1 MSVTSM
7 NSRMAMAEKLSI
19 PQLQQAIKAGTVPAY
34 VGIPLLQEKMKLQ
47 RAMQAQMGQEPQPED
62 TIADQVMQEADAEGI
77 TRLPSNLPLY
87 DVEDMQEAE
96 YARGGIVALAEGGT
110 GEEGPQPRS
119 LPETTYM
126 YDAKPFKED
135 PAYRAFVQDG
145 GLNGDLRYD
154 TFLEL
159 GNPVRSSQFEPP
171 KELSDEEIAT
181 LKQSEQDRERA
192 RLLKEEALAG
202 VKDVGGVALRTLGTG
217 ADYLAR
223 GANALGATIPRPPA
237 EYTLNRSD
245 QSLMPNREAL
255 LAAREQEAQNIQA
268 EQPYY
273 TESDTERMRYS
284 DAARE
289 IMGDT
294 QPPAKSAPS
303 VPPMYTGESS
313 AGYGTSRAAPTRG
326 QAPAAGGRGQA
337 APGGVA
343 SLPAGR
349 GAAGAPAT
357 LKAAEKAADGNTSQA
372 APASQALSMLDKYV
386 AMLEKSGENVDR
398 DRKEALYMALIQGG
412 LAAAGGT
419 SPNALANIAAGM
431 VPAMQGYQQALA
443 GIKKDERARLEKL
456 MAAGLKKEEF
466 LLQAKKIGIEEK
478 KADNWYE
485 VMSDRNRVAAMRG
498 AGGADAAAA
507 KQARLFAFNAGRDLT
522 RVEGDVAK
530 LKNSEEYKEAT
541 RILNMPF
548 DPKKPNPQIKQ
559 MRERAQSVVN
569 SINQE
574 ATRRIADA
582 RGAVDF
588 YRSEAGMPPLY
599 SGGDSGAGGGFSI
612 GQTYIDKQGNKA
624 VYRGKD
630 ASGKDIWE

>member
-34 VGIPLLQEKMKLQ
+34 VGIPLLQEKVKMQ
-47 RAMQAQMGQEPQPED
+47 RAMQAQMQQAPQPD
-62 TIADQVMQEADAEGI
+62 GTIADQVMREAEMEGGI
-77 TRLPSNLPLY
+77 EQLPSNLPLY
-87 DVEDMQEAE
+87 DTDEVYGEMGEERE

-171 KELSDEEIAT
+171 KAAPKNEIDPQTAADRKALSDFLET
-181 LKQSEQDRERA
+181 TW
-192 RLLKEEALAG
+192 AG
-202 VKDVGGVALRTLGTG
+202 SKDVGYNLTRAGGTG
-217 ADYLAR
+217 LDYLVR
-223 GANALGATIPRPPA
+223 GANALGATIPRPSP
-237 EYTLNRSD
+237 EYTFNRSSTGLTPYSD
-245 QSLMPNREAL
+245 KLRAERE
-255 LAAREQEAQNIQA
+255 QA
-268 EQPYY
+268 EQQDEAAAF
-273 TESDTERMRYS
+273 TQEDTDRIMYS
-284 DAARE
+284 DKAKE
-289 IMGDT
+289 VMGEGT
-294 QPPAKSAPS
+294 PVPAPSAP
-303 VPPMYTGESS
+303 PKYTGESS

-357 LKAAEKAADGNTSQA
+357 LKAAEKAADSGSPQS

-386 AMLEKSGENVDR
+386 AMLEKSGQDVDR
-398 DRKEALYMALIQGG
+398 DKKEALYMALIQGG

-419 SPNALANIAAGM
+419 SPNALANISAGM
-431 VPAMQGYQQALA
+431 VPAMQGYQQAVA

-456 MAAGLKKEEF
+456 LAAGLKKEEF
-466 LLQAKKIGIEEK
+466 LLQAEKLGIERQ
-478 KADNWYE
+478 KADNWLKVMTDKNLITASRGDGSSKEDRLIRQGYE
-485 VMSDRNRVAAMRG
+485 KTGMEYDSLARRAR
-498 AGGADAAAA
+498 ADMATALKGDSEYTGA
-507 KQARLFAFNAGRDLT
+507 KQQLTFVKNLKPEEKIRLEKIVRD
-522 RVEGDVAK
+522 
-530 LKNSEEYKEAT
+530 KEAPY
-541 RILNMPF
+541 LS
-548 DPKKPNPQIKQ
+548 QIQDLSNKSRYFMKQ
-559 MRERAQSVVN
+559 
-569 SINQE
+569 
-574 ATRRIADA
+574 
-582 RGAVDF
+582 
-588 YRSEAGMPPLY
+588 AGMDLSS
-599 SGGDSGAGGGFSI
+599 SGG
-612 GQTYIDKQGNKA
+612 
-624 VYRGKD
+624 GKEGLD
-630 ASGKDIWE
+630 LNQFLK

>member
-19 PQLQQAIKAGTVPAY
+19 PQLQQAIKAGSVPAY

-47 RAMQAQMGQEPQPED
+47 KAMQAQMGQEPQPEG
-62 TIADQVMQEADAEGI
+62 TIADQIMQEADAEGI
-77 TRLPSNLPLY
+77 TGLPSNLPLY
-87 DVEDMQEAE
+87 DTEEMYGEMGEDREGQE
-96 YARGGIVALAEGGT
+96 YARGGIIALAGGGT
-110 GEEGPQPRS
+110 GEEGPQPKS
-119 LPETTYM
+119 LPTTTYL

-159 GNPVRSSQFEPP
+159 GNPRVSSQFERPVP
-171 KELSDEEIAT
+171 EGGYLETKADRDIYAQDIADKAAVAKAGEEI
-181 LKQSEQDRERA
+181 
-192 RLLKEEALAG
+192 LAAG
-202 VKDVGGVALRTLGTG
+202 KDVGSIALKGLGTPT
-217 ADYLAR
+217 DYLTR
-223 GANALGATIPRPPA
+223 GLRAIGVPEFLAPRVPAEFTFNRSEESLTPYTDKLISQRAQQVGEVEEPGGKAVTIPENISEMEEPGGPA
-237 EYTLNRSD
+237 ATVGIPKTAPAGGKPGA
-245 QSLMPNREAL
+245 QAP
-255 LAAREQEAQNIQA
+255 AA
-268 EQPYY
+268 
-273 TESDTERMRYS
+273 
-284 DAARE
+284 
-289 IMGDT
+289 
-294 QPPAKSAPS
+294 
-303 VPPMYTGESS
+303 TG
-313 AGYGTSRAAPTRG
+313 RG
-326 QAPAAGGRGQA
+326 QAPSGGIS
-337 APGGVA
+337 
-343 SLPAGR
+343 SLPASKG
-349 GAAGAPAT
+349 GTGAPAT
-357 LKAAEKAADGNTSQA
+357 LKAAEKAAEGNTSQA

-386 AMLEKSGENVDR
+386 AMLEKSGQDVDR
-398 DRKEALYMALIQGG
+398 DKKEALYMALIQGG

-419 SPNALANIAAGM
+419 SPNALANISAGM
-431 VPAMQGYQQALA
+431 VPAMQGYQQAVA

-456 MAAGLKKEEF
+456 LSAGLKKEEF
-466 LLQAKKIGIEEK
+466 LLQAKKLGIEER
-478 KADNWYE
+478 KAEAMANYYNA
-485 VMSDRNRVAAMRG
+485 RAAT
-498 AGGADAAAA
+498 AGTGGDAAAA
-507 KQARLFAFNAGRDLT
+507 KQARLFAFNAGRDLS

-569 SINQE
+569 SVNQE
-574 ATRRIADA
+574 AARRIADA

-588 YRSEAGMPPLY
+588 YRSEAGLPPLY
-599 SGGDSGAGGGFSI
+599 SGGSGGGAGGGFNV

>member
-19 PQLQQAIKAGTVPAY
+19 PQLQQAIKAGSVPAY
-34 VGIPLLQEKMKLQ
+34 VGIPLLQEKVKMQ
-47 RAMQAQMGQEPQPED
+47 RAMQAQMQQAPQSEG
-62 TIADQVMQEADAEGI
+62 TIADQVMREAEMEGGI
-77 TRLPSNLPLY
+77 EQLPSNLPLY
-87 DVEDMQEAE
+87 DTDEVYSEMGEERE

-303 VPPMYTGESS
+303 APPMYTGESS

-357 LKAAEKAADGNTSQA
+357 LKAAEKAADSDSPQS

-386 AMLEKSGENVDR
+386 AMLEKSGQDVDR
-398 DRKEALYMALIQGG
+398 DKKEALYMALIQGG

-466 LLQAKKIGIEEK
+466 LLQAKKLGIEEK
-478 KADNWYE
+478 KAEAMANYYNARAATAGTSAGGDG
-485 VMSDRNRVAAMRG
+485 RNERAINAAYNSATGAFNRATTDIDKQIQAEMNKPAYMYGDKSPSLATQKKEIQTRIDALNQRKSRVEQQYYSYVRNNLGIDIPDFSGG
-498 AGGADAAAA
+498 AGGVPTVSS
-507 KQARLFAFNAGRDLT
+507 QA
-522 RVEGDVAK
+522 EYAK
-530 LKNSEEYKEAT
+530 LPPGTQY
-541 RILNMPF
+541 R
-548 DPKKPNPQIKQ
+548 DPNGVLRTK
-559 MRERAQSVVN
+559 
-569 SINQE
+569 
-574 ATRRIADA
+574 
-582 RGAVDF
+582 G
-588 YRSEAGMPPLY
+588 
-599 SGGDSGAGGGFSI
+599 
-612 GQTYIDKQGNKA
+612 
-624 VYRGKD
+624 
-630 ASGKDIWE
+630 